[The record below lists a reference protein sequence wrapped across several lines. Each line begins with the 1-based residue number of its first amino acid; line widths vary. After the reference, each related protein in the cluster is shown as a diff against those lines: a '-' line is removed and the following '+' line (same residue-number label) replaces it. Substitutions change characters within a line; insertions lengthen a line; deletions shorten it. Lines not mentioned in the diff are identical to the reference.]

1 MFKKITFLLLLS
13 SSVLIGCS
21 NDLIRPDDKHIEA
34 MIQVS
39 SEASD
44 QTTLLLKIKSW
55 MQSRISVPGAKIKY
69 LNMTNDQVNGQ
80 GVIATEIRD
89 KMLQTQ
95 YVIKVKVISPSLI
108 QFETR
113 DFADLPGIRYGE
125 SDRTEVFHDSI
136 KPHIMQVV
144 EALDAYLNE
153 EDSF

>member
-13 SSVLIGCS
+13 SSVLMGCS

-44 QTTLLLKIKSW
+44 QTTLPLKIKSW

-125 SDRTEVFHDSI
+125 SDRAEVFHDSI

>member
-1 MFKKITFLLLLS
+1 VFKKITFLLLLS
-13 SSVLIGCS
+13 SSVLMGCS

-69 LNMTNDQVNGQ
+69 LNMTNGQVNGQ

-125 SDRTEVFHDSI
+125 SDRAEVFHDSI